1 EGLKKNLQN
10 PSDIM
15 PADFLIDE
23 HGYII
28 ETYYGS
34 DASDHI
40 PFEKIYEFLN
50 ADQKANTPK
59 VTSV

>member
-1 EGLKKNLQN
+1 
-10 PSDIM
+10 M

-23 HGYII
+23 HGYIV

-40 PFEKIYEFLN
+40 PFENIYEFLN
-50 ADQKANTPK
+50 VDQKANAPK
-59 VTSV
+59 VTNV